1 MMGRQTAEPA
11 HRFGASPPLTIGVEE
26 ELLLVDDERH
36 LVAGAERV
44 MEELDPAAAEAV
56 STEIFAAQIE
66 LKTGICGDA
75 AAAASELSDLRRAVR
90 ATGVGLLGAGIHP
103 DDGGEAQLV
112 QKPRYDVVKEDLAS
126 LLSTPPSGLHV
137 HVGMPDPETAVRV
150 ANAMRLRLPMLAA
163 LAANSPFRDGAD
175 SGMASARAAEVR
187 AYPRFEMP
195 RAFVDYAEFL
205 AVADQLVAAAGVDDY
220 TYIWWDVRPHPKL
233 GTVEVRGMDVQSSA
247 AANAAFGALI
257 QALAAREI
265 ERPTT
270 SDLQREALEESY
282 YQAGRHGLEAR
293 LMVDGGEAAP
303 AREVAKAA
311 LAEARPYAAEL
322 GDAAALAEI
331 ERILAEGNGA
341 ERQRRAFERGGIA
354 AVLEYLAAATAVGD
368 SHSHGKC
375 AAASLRR
382 WNRGRPTRATRRRS
396 RRSGPRPTR
405 RPGRAGGRSP
415 TPWPSTSRSPPRP
428 TSASRS
434 TRRARWSG
442 SSPSSRPARPAA
454 RSPARGRR
462 SWRGSRSPGRRG
474 GGGSGGR
481 WSKAATG
488 RARGFGAE
496 AIALWSR
503 PYQTAAHALYESL
516 GYRRLPER
524 DEDDREGRRLV
535 FRLDL

>member
-1 MMGRQTAEPA
+1 MGRQTAEPA

-26 ELLLVDDERH
+26 ELLLVDEERH
-36 LVAGAERV
+36 L
-44 MEELDPAAAEAV
+44 LAAAEGVMERLGPAAEAAV

-75 AAAASELSDLRRAVR
+75 AAAATELSGLRRAVR

-103 DDGGEAQLV
+103 DEGGEAQLV

-163 LAANSPFRDGAD
+163 LAANSPFRGGAD

-195 RAFVDYAEFL
+195 REFGDYAEFL
-205 AVADQLVAAAGVDDY
+205 TVADQLVAAAGVDDY

-233 GTVEVRGMDVQSSA
+233 GTVEVRGMDVQPST

-265 ERPTT
+265 ERPAT

-303 AREVAKAA
+303 AREVATGA

-322 GDAAALAEI
+322 GGTGALAEI
-331 ERILAEGNGA
+331 ERILIEGNGA
-341 ERQRRAFERGGIA
+341 DRQRRAFEHGGIA
-354 AVLEYLAAATAVGD
+354 AVLDYLAAATEVD
-368 SHSHGKC
+368 
-375 AAASLRR
+375 
-382 WNRGRPTRATRRRS
+382 
-396 RRSGPRPTR
+396 
-405 RPGRAGGRSP
+405 
-415 TPWPSTSRSPPRP
+415 
-428 TSASRS
+428 
-434 TRRARWSG
+434 
-442 SSPSSRPARPAA
+442 
-454 RSPARGRR
+454 
-462 SWRGSRSPGRRG
+462 
-474 GGGSGGR
+474 
-481 WSKAATG
+481 
-488 RARGFGAE
+488 
-496 AIALWSR
+496 
-503 PYQTAAHALYESL
+503 
-516 GYRRLPER
+516 
-524 DEDDREGRRLV
+524 
-535 FRLDL
+535 